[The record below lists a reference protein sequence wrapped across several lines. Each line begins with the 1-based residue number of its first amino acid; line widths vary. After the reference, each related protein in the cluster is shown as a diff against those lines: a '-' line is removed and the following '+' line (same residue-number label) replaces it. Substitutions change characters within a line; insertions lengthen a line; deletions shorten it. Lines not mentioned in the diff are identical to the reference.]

1 MNMDNIDKI
10 DLINKR
16 IEFLTGVV
24 ESEKNDLN
32 NLNIDDHLEKIIDTN
47 NLIEKRNKQIKALQ
61 EEKTLLTELV

>member
-1 MNMDNIDKI
+1 MDNIDKI